1 MIDEAKARGLQ
12 SMYRAGAGGA
22 LQPLYEECS
31 SIAYAIALKKA
42 RASRSNGFNH
52 SRLVEISHAAAV
64 KLIERYVDNPAFH
77 VRHFAYYIGKE
88 VTHAMFTPARYSQ
101 QRFEESVTMVREI
114 EFWETVDKLAPKGT
128 DDAAVAI
135 ATSHKWGKKAIAD
148 LCRSRSYRLA
158 IRRIAVYAERKWIYD
173 HAEDL
178 HAVYRTLHRKTPG
191 SRIRGS
197 GLGEVRHR
205 LLQEQQ
211 RHHELADQRV
221 DPNAEGRSVNG

>member
-1 MIDEAKARGLQ
+1 
-12 SMYRAGAGGA
+12 MYQAGAAGA

-31 SIAYAIALKKA
+31 AIAYAIALKKA
-42 RASRSNGFNH
+42 RASRKPNGFNH
-52 SRLVEISHAAAV
+52 GRLVEIAHAAAV
-64 KLIERYVDNPAFH
+64 KLIERYVGNPAFH

-88 VTHAMFTPARYSQ
+88 VSHAMFTPPRYSQ

-128 DDAAVAI
+128 DDVAVAI

-158 IRRIAVYAERKWIYD
+158 IRRIAVYVERKWIYD

-178 HAVYRTLHRKTPG
+178 HAVYRTFHRKTPG
-191 SRIRGS
+191 SRIRGG
-197 GLGEVRHR
+197 GLGAVRHR
-205 LLQEQQ
+205 LLQDQQ
-211 RHHELADQRV
+211 RHRELADQRANS
-221 DPNAEGRSVNG
+221 NAEG